1 MKMFLQGMRQLRVFF
16 YMMLICFIT
25 TAPSSVSAEEMTSEF
40 NFGTGYRAD
49 KLNWNIANDLSGTST
64 PNILSELTWDN
75 LGIIQIG
82 GGMRTEVDHIVFKV
96 DADYGW
102 IVSGN
107 NQDSDFDGNHR
118 TLEFSRS
125 NNDGG
130 AGNVWEVST
139 AIGYRFGED
148 ISITPLAGWAIHRQ
162 NLRIR
167 NGFQTI
173 ATAGRTPSVGPIAG
187 LDSHYDAQWTAP
199 WLGFDAG
206 MALGDSTR
214 IRVNFAYNFTTYSA
228 DANWNLRTDLAHP
241 VSFHHDATGYGIDVG
256 ADVMQKLSDDW
267 SLDAGFQ
274 YRKYKA
280 DNGTDTTF
288 AAAGGSSSTRLNEV
302 NWESVSGSI
311 DAVFNF

>member
-1 MKMFLQGMRQLRVFF
+1 VFVHQNRSGGQSFARQIWLAGVFVVF
-16 YMMLICFIT
+16 TLLLPQAVMAGADTIFDLG
-25 TAPSSVSAEEMTSEF
+25 V
-40 NFGTGYRAD
+40 GYRAD
-49 KLNWNIANDLSGTST
+49 KLNWNIANNLSGTAT

-75 LGIIQIG
+75 LGIIQID
-82 GGMRTEVDHIVFKV
+82 GGMQAEMNRIVFKV

-102 IVSGN
+102 IVTGD
-107 NQDSDFDGNHR
+107 NQDSDFNGNNR

-125 NNDGG
+125 NNDAG

-139 AIGYRFGED
+139 AIGYQFGGAYFF
-148 ISITPLAGWAIHRQ
+148 TPLAGWAIHKQ
-162 NLRIR
+162 NLRIK

-173 ATAGRTPSVGPIAG
+173 PATGAFAG

-228 DANWNLRTDLAHP
+228 EANWNLRTDLAHP
-241 VSFHHDATGYGIDVG
+241 VSFRHDATGYGIDVG
-256 ADVMQKLSDDW
+256 ADITQKVSDNW
-267 SLDAGFQ
+267 SLDGGFE

-288 AAAGGSSSTRLNEV
+288 SATGGSSVTRLNEV

-311 DAVFNF
+311 AAIFNF